1 MGPKHKKSN
10 RNRESLADLI
20 SRHNLEIHNE
30 INTFNHPDCSSII
43 DLILTRNISNIKC
56 QTKNLNLM
64 STCHKGI
71 ESNLAQQTININN
84 KRYKTKG
91 ADWKKQEN
99 DIILSLSEGFQEK
112 AKP

>member
-1 MGPKHKKSN
+1 
-10 RNRESLADLI
+10 
-20 SRHNLEIHNE
+20 
-30 INTFNHPDCSSII
+30 
-43 DLILTRNISNIKC
+43 
-56 QTKNLNLM
+56 M